1 MRVAHIKSRYGRI
14 GGIES
19 LLEGLMP
26 ELARQPDA
34 EPLLVFVAD
43 RRDRELEARL
53 TGNGTVPLVWL
64 PWNGLASSPLSA
76 MRLTRILREQKID
89 VIHTHDMRANL
100 LVAMSRPILGIPW
113 LCHMHGWLGHTHKGV
128 HRFYEAVDRRLVGLA
143 DHVLVGSYAALE
155 EVRRGGARSSSVAWN
170 AAAIAA
176 PAMTSRRDLGLPPEV
191 VVCTVLGRLHPGKGQ
206 DIFLKALGNLATHA
220 GWHAVLV
227 GVGETE
233 AELKQM
239 AATLGIADRVTFTG
253 FVDRPTDWIDASDVI
268 VVPSRKDS
276 LPMTCLEGMARAK
289 ALIVSAAGDM
299 PRVIADGEAGLVVA
313 IDDVDGLRA
322 ALVALLDAPVRRE
335 VLGQAARARFLAH
348 HTAAALAR
356 QMTDSAMQLT
366 QAKGRPVRR

>member
-1 MRVAHIKSRYGRI
+1 LRVAHLKSRYDRI

-53 TGNGTVPLVWL
+53 TANGTVPLVWL
-64 PWNGLASSPLSA
+64 PWSGLALSPLSA
-76 MRLTRILREQKID
+76 MRLVRILRAHKIS

-100 LVAMSRPILGIPW
+100 LAAMSRPILGIPW

-128 HRFYEAVDRRLVGLA
+128 HRFYEGVDRRLVGLA
-143 DHVLVGSYAALE
+143 DHVLVGSYAALD
-155 EVRRGGARSSSVAWN
+155 EVRSAGARSSSIAWN
-170 AAAIAA
+170 AAAIAV
-176 PAMTSRRDLGLPPEV
+176 PAVTARADLGLPSDV

-206 DIFLKALGNLATHA
+206 DIFLKALGSLAAHA

-239 AATLGIADRVTFTG
+239 AATLAIADRVTFTG
-253 FVDRPTDWIDASDVI
+253 FVERPTDWIDASDVI

-289 ALIVSAAGDM
+289 ALVVSAAGDM
-299 PRVIADGEAGLVVA
+299 PRVVPDGEAGLVVA

-322 ALVALLDAPVRRE
+322 ALAVLLDDPARRE
-335 VLGQAARARFLAH
+335 ILGQAAKARFLAH
-348 HTAAALAR
+348 HTPAALAR
-356 QMTDSAMQLT
+356 QMTDSAMGLIPSLDDR
-366 QAKGRPVRR
+366 GL